1 MGSVMRTE
9 RARLSRPGS
18 TNLASAIFEGMARVV
33 EGRRRKMVEPM
44 GMVGGQRRML
54 DVGWE

>member
-1 MGSVMRTE
+1 
-9 RARLSRPGS
+9 
-18 TNLASAIFEGMARVV
+18 MARVV